1 MHTCMHMHTCRCVFS
16 ETNMYA
22 KDSRD
27 VTVGKEGSGRVGV
40 YRMTGLTHVYTL
52 ECNYNMGRKVN
63 RLTHPHVPSEMD
75 QNRSL
80 SPQPPLRCLSPKYT
94 PDCWRAVGKAL
105 AISALDM
112 VHVHVHVHAH
122 AHAHAHEHVHIHVH
136 AHVHVRRARAPC
148 TRTCMS

>member
-112 VHVHVHVHAH
+112 VHGMCTCMRMRMRMRMSMCTYTCMRMSMCTCA
-122 AHAHAHEHVHIHVH
+122 
-136 AHVHVRRARAPC
+136 VHVRRARA
-148 TRTCMS
+148 RA